1 MTQKQAI
8 EADARQAALTGKTPN
23 AACPWPFRSP
33 EGVHWMAIYLLN
45 KPKATA

>member
-1 MTQKQAI
+1 MTPKQAI

-45 KPKATA
+45 KPKATP